1 MKEALVILA
10 ILFVLVTL
18 TAIRYRK
25 QLMML
30 VHVWRMLKNA
40 RSGTGAD
47 EKKIDKPEDV
57 PLVNC
62 AKCGAWV
69 SSSEAVKIGSNTFLC
84 TEKCMR
90 SPMPAV

>member
-1 MKEALVILA
+1 MREALVILA
-10 ILFVLVTL
+10 ILLVLVIL
-18 TAIRYRK
+18 TGIRYRK

-30 VHVWRMLKNA
+30 VQVWRMLKNA
-40 RSGTGAD
+40 RSGTTAD
-47 EKKIDKPEDV
+47 EKQIDKPKDV
-57 PLVNC
+57 PLINC

-69 SSSEAVKIGSNTFLC
+69 SRSEAVKIGSNKFLC